1 MNHEGSTFLSGA
13 AASAAF
19 FFFAKELDALVADD
33 TPNASFF
40 RFKAADSEAAF
51 RKYDENVHWPAISMA
66 TVKPVGGERV
76 VVAVGPQ
83 GDFWELFPAS
93 TNEVLGTFPVVA
105 NLRRLSVVD
114 DAIYACG
121 MDRAVFLRRGTGQWQ
136 SIGPG
141 PAPADPPV
149 VGFEDL
155 GGFGEAEMYAVG
167 WGGELWWRD
176 HGTWRR
182 ADSPTNAN
190 LCALACAPDGT
201 VHVVGHDGVMLR
213 GRQDQWRLVDTGRRD
228 ILRDVA
234 VLDGEVYVVSDF
246 AIYRL
251 GDAGL
256 EADPD
261 LVDDPP
267 ATCLH
272 LLEAADGLVS
282 LGQKD
287 VFLKPAGGRW
297 RRLV

>member
-1 MNHEGSTFLSGA
+1 MNHDGSTFLSGA
-13 AASAAF
+13 AASAGF
-19 FFFAKELDALVADD
+19 FFFAKERDDLVADD

-40 RFKAADSEAAF
+40 RYKAADSEADF

-66 TVKPVGGERV
+66 TSKPVGGERV

-93 TNEVLGTFPVVA
+93 TNEVVGTFPAVA
-105 NLRRLSVVD
+105 NLRRLSVID
-114 DAIYACG
+114 DEVYACG
-121 MDRAVFLRRGTGQWQ
+121 MDRAVFRRQGTGQWQ

-141 PAPADPPV
+141 PEPSDPPV

-155 GGFGEAEMYAVG
+155 GGFSGAEMYAVG
-167 WGGELWWRD
+167 WGGEIWWRD
-176 HGTWRR
+176 AGRWRR

-190 LCALACAPDGT
+190 LSALTCAADGS
-201 VHVVGHDGVMLR
+201 VYVVGHDGVMLR
-213 GRQDQWRLVDTGRRD
+213 GRQDQWRLVDTARHENLRD
-228 ILRDVA
+228 IA
-234 VLDGEVYVVSDF
+234 VLDGEVYAVSDF
-246 AIYRL
+246 GIYRL
-251 GDAGL
+251 GAAGL
-256 EADPD
+256 SPDPD
-261 LVDDPP
+261 MVDDAP

-287 VFLKPAGGRW
+287 VFVKAAGGRW